1 MDVQQIA
8 ATDLPAV
15 VLGDSRVLKSATL
28 SDLSDALGLDPIA
41 DGAGADVVVVGAGPG
56 GLAACVYAASEGLS
70 VIALDAEGPG
80 GQAGTS
86 SKIENYLGF
95 PMGISGRELADR
107 AAVQAQKFGVRMA
120 APAKAAA
127 LELMDDG
134 RYCVRTEDG
143 RSVAAGAV
151 VVATGAQYRRL
162 PIAGLEDYE
171 GRGVYYGAS
180 PLEAQLCSGAKVAI
194 VGAGNSAGQGAMFLS
209 ETAEEVHVF
218 YRRSDIRETMSE
230 YLVRRLEETPNVFL
244 HPQCE
249 ISELIGAAC
258 EDSACRLGSVRIRS
272 EAEDEVLD
280 TPFVFLFIGA
290 APMTDWLPATV
301 AKDERG
307 FLKTGSALGHR
318 ELVKARWLLERMPT
332 TYETSLPRVYAV
344 GDVRS
349 GSVKRVASSVGEG
362 SVVVSDIHQA
372 LQALAKGE
380 PPTE

>member
-1 MDVQQIA
+1 
-8 ATDLPAV
+8 
-15 VLGDSRVLKSATL
+15 
-28 SDLSDALGLDPIA
+28 
-41 DGAGADVVVVGAGPG
+41 
-56 GLAACVYAASEGLS
+56 
-70 VIALDAEGPG
+70 
-80 GQAGTS
+80 
-86 SKIENYLGF
+86 
-95 PMGISGRELADR
+95 
-107 AAVQAQKFGVRMA
+107 
-120 APAKAAA
+120 
-127 LELMDDG
+127 
-134 RYCVRTEDG
+134 
-143 RSVAAGAV
+143 
-151 VVATGAQYRRL
+151 
-162 PIAGLEDYE
+162 
-171 GRGVYYGAS
+171 
-180 PLEAQLCSGAKVAI
+180 
-194 VGAGNSAGQGAMFLS
+194 
-209 ETAEEVHVF
+209 
-218 YRRSDIRETMSE
+218 MSE